1 MSASVRVN
9 SRTDNVAG
17 VKLPVFNQY
26 ETGVE
31 NSDNLGLTAGGRKIA
46 ACRDRFGEY
55 LKALIKIASLQTSFI
70 AMDEALKI
78 TNRRVNALEN
88 VTLPKISQTIDYINR
103 CVPMNHLSTIHQC
116 VLQTCKLIL
125 IAHSELDELERED
138 FTRLKMV
145 KKKKEEQIKV
155 EAKAKLERQQ
165 ANAAPVSAA
174 SQDTAGLRAAHPQ
187 IDVYVSPSRDASSLS
202 PVRKSGSGTSSSP
215 LSNSSSRAITPASRA
230 STGANASSARN
241 RGLEDLEDDG
251 DDVVFK

>member
-88 VTLPKISQTIDYINR
+88 VTLPKITQTIDYINR
-103 CVPMNHLSTIHQC
+103 YDLPRTFFQHKLS
-116 VLQTCKLIL
+116 L
-125 IAHSELDELERED
+125 
-138 FTRLKMV
+138 F
-145 KKKKEEQIKV
+145 
-155 EAKAKLERQQ
+155 
-165 ANAAPVSAA
+165 
-174 SQDTAGLRAAHPQ
+174 
-187 IDVYVSPSRDASSLS
+187 
-202 PVRKSGSGTSSSP
+202 
-215 LSNSSSRAITPASRA
+215 
-230 STGANASSARN
+230 
-241 RGLEDLEDDG
+241 
-251 DDVVFK
+251 

>member
-1 MSASVRVN
+1 M
-9 SRTDNVAG
+9 
-17 VKLPVFNQY
+17 
-26 ETGVE
+26 
-31 NSDNLGLTAGGRKIA
+31 
-46 ACRDRFGEY
+46 
-55 LKALIKIASLQTSFI
+55 
-70 AMDEALKI
+70 
-78 TNRRVNALEN
+78 
-88 VTLPKISQTIDYINR
+88 
-103 CVPMNHLSTIHQC
+103 
-116 VLQTCKLIL
+116 
-125 IAHSELDELERED
+125 DELERED

-174 SQDTAGLRAAHPQ
+174 SQDTTGLRAAHPQ

-202 PVRKSGSGTSSSP
+202 PVRKSGSGASSSP

-230 STGANASSARN
+230 GTGANASSARN